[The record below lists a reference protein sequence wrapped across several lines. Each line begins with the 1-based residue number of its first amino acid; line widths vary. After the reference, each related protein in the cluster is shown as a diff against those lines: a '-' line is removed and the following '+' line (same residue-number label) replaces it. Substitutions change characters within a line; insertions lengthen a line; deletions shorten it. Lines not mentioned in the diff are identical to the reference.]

1 VVLTRGHKP
10 STLKFRATNF
20 LLEFSMRFLNPV
32 SAAPLKAR
40 VLSIAVTSALSA
52 LCSPVFGA
60 DLLSLYREAAAQDP
74 AVASA
79 KAALTAARERV
90 AQAQAADGFS
100 AGLSANAAANY
111 GDARVRG
118 LAAAQ
123 NDNAYLNGSVTASVN
138 KPLIRP
144 ANKVNVDQANAGAA
158 LAEISLALAQ
168 QDVATRLSQ
177 AYFDVLLAQDNVTLV
192 RAQKAAVGE
201 QLAQAKRTFEVGTST
216 IVDTN
221 EAQARY
227 DQVLAQEISAANELD
242 RTRWALRN
250 VAGRYETD
258 LKRLRTNGGISAPNP
273 ANMEAWVTRAEREA
287 YAVRLA
293 QQSQA
298 VNEFDIKRA
307 QTGKDWTLDAVASLT
322 HGQSTGNISSS
333 RGSYSTS
340 GLIGVNFN
348 LPFDL
353 SGAVDARVREAIANV
368 EKARN
373 DVEAARRTAGFN
385 VRQTYLGVTSGAAS
399 VAAQQQALKSAET
412 LLASTKLGLE
422 VGVRTN
428 LDVLNA
434 QQQVTQVQRD
444 LAQARYNTL
453 LSELRLKAAAGVL
466 TEDDLRAT
474 NAFLG
479 E

>member
-1 VVLTRGHKP
+1 
-10 STLKFRATNF
+10 
-20 LLEFSMRFLNPV
+20 MRFSNPV
-32 SAAPLKAR
+32 SVVPLR
-40 VLSIAVTSALSA
+40 VRAIAVAVSGVLAAFSSTAFA
-52 LCSPVFGA
+52 A

-74 AVASA
+74 AVAAA
-79 KAALTAARERV
+79 KAALTAARER
-90 AQAQAADGFS
+90 ATQAQAAYGLT
-100 AGLSANAAANY
+100 AGLTANASANY

-118 LAAAQ
+118 LSAAQ
-123 NDNAYLNGSVTASVN
+123 SDNAYLNGSVSASVS

-144 ANKVNVDQANAGAA
+144 AIKVGVDQANAAA
-158 LAEISLALAQ
+158 VLAEISLALAQ

-221 EAQARY
+221 EAQARF
-227 DQVLAQEISAANELD
+227 DQVLAQEIASANELD

-250 VAGRYETD
+250 VAGRFETD
-258 LKRLRTNGGISAPNP
+258 LKRLRANGGITAPNP

-298 VNEFDIKRA
+298 VSEFDIKRA
-307 QTGKDWTLDAVASLT
+307 QTGKDWTLDATASVT
-322 HGQSTGNISSS
+322 HGQATGNISSS
-333 RGSYSTS
+333 RSSYSTS
-340 GLIGVNFN
+340 GLVGVNFN

-453 LSELRLKAAAGVL
+453 LNELRLKAAAGVL

-479 E
+479 D